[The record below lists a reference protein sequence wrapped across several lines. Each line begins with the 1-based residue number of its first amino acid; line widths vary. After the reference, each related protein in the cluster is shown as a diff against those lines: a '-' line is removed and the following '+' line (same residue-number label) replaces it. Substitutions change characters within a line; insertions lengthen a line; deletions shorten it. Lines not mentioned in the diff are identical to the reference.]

1 MTDKKHVARALPA
14 LPPRVDPQLRPLL
27 AAIKEVLEVQVG
39 HRGEDLDKAVTFR
52 DLTEGGIANFRNR
65 GIGSTLL
72 PIINPGDQTTP
83 PIPHSLVANGTFTN
97 VLLSWGGG
105 FKHDLV
111 AATEVYRSTSD
122 NLATASHI
130 GSTSS
135 FIYTD
140 TVEPGSTNYY
150 WVRFRS
156 PAGVPSPYNA
166 TAGTVA
172 TTSKKVSDLISDL
185 SDKLNES
192 HLSTVLST
200 RLDSIELNGASI
212 TTEVSDRIA
221 AINAEV
227 SARSTGDGTLQGNI
241 DTVSSTVSTQGTN
254 ITGNTNAVAALV
266 VRVTDNEGDITT
278 NATDITALE
287 STVNS
292 PTSGVAASASGLS
305 TLNTTVAT
313 QGTDITAQAS
323 AITSLNTTVGGNSAS
338 IQSHTG
344 SINGLSAEQYVKIDV
359 NGNVSGYGIAAN
371 AGGSEFAVNADVFK
385 IANGASKIVPFAVTG
400 GATFINTALIQDASI
415 DVAKIA
421 NLAVD
426 FAAVT
431 GTLTA
436 NQVSAGL
443 ITSNMVDA
451 AGISADKIVMDGN
464 IEFANTQSG
473 VQFGK
478 TSLGDSQA
486 GAFFGR
492 SGGVAG
498 FNISS
503 STSGIYADSAGQVA
517 LNNVRLYTGSAGS
530 AAEFPNP
537 GTFTLNISSISTS
550 ISVIIIGGGGGSS
563 NNASGTLGG
572 GHSGSS
578 GTASWLK
585 WYSGLNG
592 TGSVLA
598 TYTAAGG
605 AGLSWGQVASNI
617 SSAGGAAGMP
627 SSKAAGGA
635 GGGGNG
641 GAPSHG
647 TFGSGGGGGGGTS
660 GSGNRHNAPVTGR
673 AAAGATVSQLLTK
686 PSGAQS
692 VKLFVGTG
700 GAGGEGQSMHYNNN
714 SGNWTG
720 FSLVAGGNGGNGFVS
735 VADPNSG
742 GIEVDLLSIV
752 NRLTAAGI

>member
-1 MTDKKHVARALPA
+1 MTKKHIARALPA
-14 LPPRVDPQLRPLL
+14 LPPRIDPELKPLL
-27 AAIKEVLEVQVG
+27 TAIKEVLEVQVG

-52 DLTEGGIANFRNR
+52 DLTESGIANLGNQ
-65 GIGSTLL
+65 STVGTLI
-72 PIINPGDQTTP
+72 PISDVGVQTP
-83 PIPHSLVANGTFTN
+83 PPEPVTLTAAATFTN

-111 AATEVYRSTSD
+111 ASTEVYRSTS
-122 NLATASHI
+122 NSLATASHI

-140 TVEPGSTNYY
+140 TVEPSTTNYY

-156 PAGVPSPYNA
+156 PAGVAGPYNS
-166 TAGTVA
+166 TAGTSAV
-172 TTSKKVSDLISDL
+172 TS
-185 SDKLNES
+185 
-192 HLSTVLST
+192 
-200 RLDSIELNGASI
+200 
-212 TTEVSDRIA
+212 
-221 AINAEV
+221 
-227 SARSTGDGTLQGNI
+227 
-241 DTVSSTVSTQGTN
+241 
-254 ITGNTNAVAALV
+254 
-266 VRVTDNEGDITT
+266 
-278 NATDITALE
+278 
-287 STVNS
+287 
-292 PTSGVAASASGLS
+292 
-305 TLNTTVAT
+305 
-313 QGTDITAQAS
+313 
-323 AITSLNTTVGGNSAS
+323 
-338 IQSHTG
+338 
-344 SINGLSAEQYVKIDV
+344 SINDAIPD
-359 NGNVSGYGIAAN
+359 
-371 AGGSEFAVNADVFK
+371 
-385 IANGASKIVPFAVTG
+385 
-400 GATFINTALIQDASI
+400 ATIN
-415 DVAKIA
+415 VAKIA
-421 NLAVD
+421 NLVVD
-426 FAAVT
+426 MASVT
-431 GTLTA
+431 GTLSA
-436 NQVSAGL
+436 SQISAGL
-443 ITSNMVDA
+443 ITSNMVDT
-451 AGISADKIVMDGN
+451 AGISADKITMDGN

-572 GHSGSS
+572 GQSGYS

-635 GGGGNG
+635 GGAPNG
-641 GAPSHG
+641 GAGSAG
-647 TFGSGGGGGGGTS
+647 TFGSGGGGGGGNS
-660 GSGNRHNAPVTGR
+660 GSGNTGNAPVTGELER
-673 AAAGATVSQLLTK
+673 AQLFRSLLTK

-692 VKLFVGTG
+692 VKVFVGTG
-700 GAGGEGQSMHYNNN
+700 G
-714 SGNWTG
+714 SGR
-720 FSLVAGGNGGNGFVS
+720 
-735 VADPNSG
+735 SG
-742 GIEVDLLSIV
+742 AVDEL
-752 NRLTAAGI
+752 

>member
-1 MTDKKHVARALPA
+1 MTTTKHIARALPA
-14 LPPRVDPQLRPLL
+14 LPPRIDPELKPLL
-27 AAIKEVLEVQVG
+27 TAIKEVLEVQVG

-52 DLTEGGIANFRNR
+52 DLTESGIANLGNQ
-65 GIGSTLL
+65 STVGTLI
-72 PIINPGDQTTP
+72 PISDVGVQTP
-83 PIPHSLVANGTFTN
+83 PPEPVTLTAAATFTN

-111 AATEVYRSTSD
+111 ASTEVYRSTS
-122 NLATASHI
+122 NSLATASHI

-140 TVEPGSTNYY
+140 TVEPSTTNYY

-156 PAGVPSPYNA
+156 PAGVAGPYNS
-166 TAGTVA
+166 TAGTSAV
-172 TTSKKVSDLISDL
+172 TS
-185 SDKLNES
+185 
-192 HLSTVLST
+192 
-200 RLDSIELNGASI
+200 
-212 TTEVSDRIA
+212 
-221 AINAEV
+221 
-227 SARSTGDGTLQGNI
+227 
-241 DTVSSTVSTQGTN
+241 
-254 ITGNTNAVAALV
+254 
-266 VRVTDNEGDITT
+266 
-278 NATDITALE
+278 
-287 STVNS
+287 
-292 PTSGVAASASGLS
+292 
-305 TLNTTVAT
+305 
-313 QGTDITAQAS
+313 
-323 AITSLNTTVGGNSAS
+323 
-338 IQSHTG
+338 
-344 SINGLSAEQYVKIDV
+344 SINDAIPD
-359 NGNVSGYGIAAN
+359 
-371 AGGSEFAVNADVFK
+371 
-385 IANGASKIVPFAVTG
+385 
-400 GATFINTALIQDASI
+400 ATIN
-415 DVAKIA
+415 VAKIA
-421 NLAVD
+421 NLVVD
-426 FAAVT
+426 MASVT
-431 GTLTA
+431 GTLSA
-436 NQVSAGL
+436 SQISAGL
-443 ITSNMVDA
+443 ITSNMVDT
-451 AGISADKIVMDGN
+451 AGISADKITMDGN
-464 IEFANTQSG
+464 IEFSNTQSG

-572 GHSGSS
+572 GQSGYS

-605 AGLSWGQVASNI
+605 AGLGWGQVASNI
-617 SSAGGAAGMP
+617 SSAGGAPGMP

-635 GGGGNG
+635 GGAGNG
-641 GAPSHG
+641 GGGSAG
-647 TFGSGGGGGGGTS
+647 TFGSGGGGGGGNS
-660 GSGNRHNAPVTGR
+660 GSGNQHNAPVTGR
-673 AAAGATVSQLLTK
+673 AGAGATVSQLVNK

-700 GAGGEGQSMHYNNN
+700 GAGGAGQSMHYNNN
-714 SGNWTG
+714 TGNWTG

>member
-1 MTDKKHVARALPA
+1 MTKKHIARALPA
-14 LPPRVDPQLRPLL
+14 LPPRIDPELKPLL
-27 AAIKEVLEVQVG
+27 TAIKEVLEVQVG

-52 DLTEGGIANFRNR
+52 DLTESGIANLGNQSSVGTLVPISDV
-65 GIGSTLL
+65 GI
-72 PIINPGDQTTP
+72 QTP
-83 PIPHSLVANGTFTN
+83 PPEPVTLTAAATFTN

-111 AATEVYRSTSD
+111 ASTEVYRSTS
-122 NLATASHI
+122 NSLATASHI

-140 TVEPGSTNYY
+140 TVEPSTTNYY

-156 PAGVPSPYNA
+156 PAGVAGPYNA
-166 TAGTVA
+166 TAGTSAV
-172 TTSKKVSDLISDL
+172 TS
-185 SDKLNES
+185 
-192 HLSTVLST
+192 
-200 RLDSIELNGASI
+200 
-212 TTEVSDRIA
+212 
-221 AINAEV
+221 
-227 SARSTGDGTLQGNI
+227 
-241 DTVSSTVSTQGTN
+241 
-254 ITGNTNAVAALV
+254 
-266 VRVTDNEGDITT
+266 
-278 NATDITALE
+278 
-287 STVNS
+287 
-292 PTSGVAASASGLS
+292 
-305 TLNTTVAT
+305 
-313 QGTDITAQAS
+313 
-323 AITSLNTTVGGNSAS
+323 
-338 IQSHTG
+338 
-344 SINGLSAEQYVKIDV
+344 SINDAIPD
-359 NGNVSGYGIAAN
+359 
-371 AGGSEFAVNADVFK
+371 
-385 IANGASKIVPFAVTG
+385 
-400 GATFINTALIQDASI
+400 ATIN
-415 DVAKIA
+415 VAKIA
-421 NLAVD
+421 NLVVD
-426 FAAVT
+426 MASVT

-436 NQVSAGL
+436 SQISAGL

-451 AGISADKIVMDGN
+451 AGISADKITMDGN

-537 GTFTLNISSISTS
+537 GTFTLNISSISTA
-550 ISVIIIGGGGGSS
+550 ITVIIIGGGGGSC
-563 NNASGTLGG
+563 NAGVYNPPYGKIAGT
-572 GHSGSS
+572 S

-605 AGLSWGQVASNI
+605 AGVAAGSVGSNR
-617 SSAGGAAGMP
+617 SSASGVSGQA

-635 GGGGNG
+635 GGNYSGGYG
-641 GAPSHG
+641 GHG
-647 TFGSGGGGGGGTS
+647 TFGSGGGGPA
-660 GSGNRHNAPVTGR
+660 GSDTYNGSSNAPVNVSAG
-673 AAAGATVSQLLTK
+673 AGATVSQLINK

-700 GAGGEGQSMHYNNN
+700 GTGGQ
-714 SGNWTG
+714 G
-720 FSLVAGGNGGNGFVS
+720 FSQFIGGNDNVQGANVAGGGNGGNGFVS

>member
-1 MTDKKHVARALPA
+1 MTTTKHIARALPA
-14 LPPRVDPQLRPLL
+14 LPPRIDPELKPLL
-27 AAIKEVLEVQVG
+27 TAIKEVLEVQVG

-52 DLTEGGIANFRNR
+52 DLTESGIANLGNQST
-65 GIGSTLL
+65 IGTLI
-72 PIINPGDQTTP
+72 PISDVGVQTP
-83 PIPHSLVANGTFTN
+83 PPEPVTLTAAATFTN

-111 AATEVYRSTSD
+111 ASTEVYRSTS
-122 NLATASHI
+122 NSLATASHI

-140 TVEPGSTNYY
+140 TVEPSTTNYY

-156 PAGVPSPYNA
+156 PAGVAGPYNS
-166 TAGTVA
+166 TAGTSAV
-172 TTSKKVSDLISDL
+172 TS
-185 SDKLNES
+185 
-192 HLSTVLST
+192 
-200 RLDSIELNGASI
+200 
-212 TTEVSDRIA
+212 
-221 AINAEV
+221 
-227 SARSTGDGTLQGNI
+227 
-241 DTVSSTVSTQGTN
+241 
-254 ITGNTNAVAALV
+254 
-266 VRVTDNEGDITT
+266 
-278 NATDITALE
+278 
-287 STVNS
+287 
-292 PTSGVAASASGLS
+292 
-305 TLNTTVAT
+305 
-313 QGTDITAQAS
+313 
-323 AITSLNTTVGGNSAS
+323 
-338 IQSHTG
+338 
-344 SINGLSAEQYVKIDV
+344 SINDAIPD
-359 NGNVSGYGIAAN
+359 
-371 AGGSEFAVNADVFK
+371 
-385 IANGASKIVPFAVTG
+385 
-400 GATFINTALIQDASI
+400 ATIN
-415 DVAKIA
+415 VAKIA
-421 NLAVD
+421 NLVVD
-426 FAAVT
+426 MASVT
-431 GTLTA
+431 GTLSA
-436 NQVSAGL
+436 SQISAGL
-443 ITSNMVDA
+443 ITSNMVDTS
-451 AGISADKIVMDGN
+451 GISADKITMDGN

-550 ISVIIIGGGGGSS
+550 ITVIIIGGGGGSS

-572 GHSGSS
+572 GQSGYS

-592 TGSVLA
+592 SGSVLA

-635 GGGGNG
+635 GGSGGSSP
-641 GAPSHG
+641 GAG

-660 GSGNRHNAPVTGR
+660 GSGNTGNAPVTGR
-673 AAAGATVSQLLTK
+673 AGAGATVSQLITK

-700 GAGGEGQSMHYNNN
+700 GTGGAGQTMTYNNN
-714 SGNWTG
+714 TGNWNG
-720 FSLVAGGNGGNGFVS
+720 FYLIAGGNGGNGFVS